1 MPRIPEQIIVTFE
14 GQTREVL
21 RIGRVE
27 EERGGRPGMGA
38 RRGRYYKREEM
49 D

>member
-1 MPRIPEQIIVTFE
+1 MPRIPEQIIVTFD

-21 RIGRVE
+21 RIGRIE
-27 EERGGRPGMGA
+27 EEKNVRPSIGA
-38 RRGRYYKREEM
+38 RRGRYYKREM